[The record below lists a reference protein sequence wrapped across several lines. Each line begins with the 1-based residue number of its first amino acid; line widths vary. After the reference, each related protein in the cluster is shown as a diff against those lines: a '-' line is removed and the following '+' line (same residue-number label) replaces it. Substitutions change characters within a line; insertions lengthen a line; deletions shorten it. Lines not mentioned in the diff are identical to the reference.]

1 MDDLEKSVS
10 DNENIDVNEDANE
23 GDDNEVI
30 KNKSSTNQSTGESDV
45 ESDLDDTD
53 RESDANSV
61 LDGDDNE
68 ISDAETD
75 SDYDGDEVNEKDTTV
90 KNSKKA
96 ESGDDIIKEYLQP
109 SLEDHYKNKNRS
121 DDESS
126 EYETDDEDQFKKLD
140 HSRDRLT
147 DIHKNLQSI
156 NYIEVEQLSKITRD
170 ELGRIID
177 DNHQTVP
184 ILSKYERTRILG
196 LRTKQL
202 NNGSN
207 PFINVE
213 EDIIDGYIIA
223 ERELLEKK
231 IPFII
236 KRPISNNKFEY
247 WRLEDLEIV

>member
-10 DNENIDVNEDANE
+10 DNENNDVNEDANE

-61 LDGDDNE
+61 LDGDDN
-68 ISDAETD
+68 SDAETD

-177 DNHQTVP
+177 DNHRTVS

-196 LRTKQL
+196 LRTKQI
-202 NNGSN
+202 NNGSK
-207 PFINVE
+207 PFINVA